1 MDQATRTM
9 IDNLE
14 KKSGKSLH
22 DWIQIVNQENFVK
35 HGEIVSFLKNSHSL
49 THGYANLVAHMSKES
64 TDSSGDKD
72 ENDIINQHFQ
82 NKEHLR
88 PIYELIMQKIKSFGN
103 DFEIAPKKA
112 YVNLRRKKQFATLQ
126 PATKTRFEIGLNL
139 KGHESSGVLEE
150 ITAANAMCSHKIN
163 ISDINEINAEVIDW
177 LKLAYEEAG

>member
-1 MDQATRTM
+1 MDQATRSM

-14 KKSGKSLH
+14 KNSGKSLE
-22 DWIQIVNQENFVK
+22 DWIQIVTKENFAK

-49 THGYANLVAHMSKES
+49 THGYANLVAHMSK
-64 TDSSGDKD
+64 TFMDSSSDKD
-72 ENDIINQHFQ
+72 ENDIIDQHYQ

-88 PIYELIMQKIKSFGN
+88 PIYDLIIRKIKSFGN

-112 YVNLRRKKQFATLQ
+112 YVSLRRKKQFATLQ

-139 KGHESSGVLEE
+139 KGYEAKGVLQE
-150 ITAANAMCSHKIN
+150 IGSANAMCSHKIN